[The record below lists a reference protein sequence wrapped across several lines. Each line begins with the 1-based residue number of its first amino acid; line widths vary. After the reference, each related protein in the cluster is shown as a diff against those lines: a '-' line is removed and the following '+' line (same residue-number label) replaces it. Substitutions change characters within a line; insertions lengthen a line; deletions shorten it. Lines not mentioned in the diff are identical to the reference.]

1 LLQFEPVS
9 CAKLVEILS
18 LVMYIFGLIIVVDE
32 FLDMESVL
40 VVWKCNGGGG
50 AKLSFNIRSSLL
62 SDTKI

>member
-1 LLQFEPVS
+1 
-9 CAKLVEILS
+9 
-18 LVMYIFGLIIVVDE
+18 MYIFGLIIVVDE